1 MKRTCPHC
9 NVRLDYDREMA
20 HCPQCRSSFMLM
32 PSLRE
37 LAAIV
42 RKLDTRERNLIAHF
56 ANNPLA
62 AVIANLSYLADAD
75 DLPADLQEVVA
86 DTREAVNLLALVV
99 ATLTGIDTNV
109 QSR

>member
-1 MKRTCPHC
+1 
-9 NVRLDYDREMA
+9 VRLDFDRENA
-20 HCPQCRSSFMLM
+20 HCPRCRSTFMLL

-42 RKLDTRERNLIAHF
+42 HKLTTRERDLIAHF

-62 AVIANLSYLADAD
+62 AAVQNLTYLADAD
-75 DLPADLQEVVA
+75 LPADAAEAVA
-86 DTREAVNLLALVV
+86 DTREAVNLVVQIV
-99 ATLTGIDTNV
+99 ATLTGVDTNV